1 MKTKTGSDTP
11 RLSGLPSGEMAT
23 QWNLYAET
31 VEQAPVAISI
41 TDDRANILYVNQSF
55 TETTGYA
62 SWEIIGCNESMLS
75 DRQTPVAVYQSLWN
89 TILAKKTWNGCLINR
104 HKDGTRYLAELTI
117 APIVDATGKTTHY
130 IGMHRDIT
138 EVHNLE
144 QQVKN
149 QKNLIETV
157 FDSMPVAAVLLNAS
171 LEKVLA
177 NRMFHILAQEL
188 EYDDPSR
195 LFIAI
200 LKNDLAGSWEKFR
213 LTTGSFKNHEVRIDQ
228 GGHLPARWFECSGNW
243 FIHED
248 TLDSFFGEP
257 GENYLL
263 LTLNDITRQRKHE
276 ESIRINAM
284 RALIA
289 EEEKTRSVREA
300 IQGAIHHIH
309 GPLNQLSAA
318 RKLLGRRADTQENQA
333 LLDIFDQII
342 MASQN
347 SISQLEG
354 CMPASLSHADESI
367 NINQLLHETIIVLT
381 DRLLAGG
388 IVVEWKPAAVL
399 PVLIGKEYPLR
410 SAFKHIME
418 NAIDAM
424 NEAATFKRELKIATR
439 VDSNAI
445 HVTIEDS
452 GPGLSPDLHVRAF
465 EPFFTT
471 RKNDKRGRHSGM
483 GLAMA
488 QEIINQH
495 LGIIQFDPDYQEGCR
510 VNLQFSL
517 TPSGQQQQ
525 EFFNH
530 G

>member
-1 MKTKTGSDTP
+1 MKSKTGPDAP
-11 RLSGLPSGEMAT
+11 MLSGLPSREIPT

-41 TDDRANILYVNQSF
+41 TDDRANILYVNKAF

-62 SWEIIGCNESMLS
+62 SWEIIGCNEAKLS
-75 DRQTPVAVYQSLWN
+75 DRQTPVAVYQSLWK

-104 HKDGTRYLAELTI
+104 HRDGKRYLAELTI
-117 APIVDATGKTTHY
+117 APIVDAEGKTTHY

-138 EVHNLE
+138 DVHHLE
-144 QQVKN
+144 QQVIN
-149 QKNLIETV
+149 QKKLIETV
-157 FDSMPVAAVLLNAS
+157 FDSIPVAAVLLNAS
-171 LEKVLA
+171 LDGVLA
-177 NRMFHILAQEL
+177 NRMYHILAQEL
-188 EYDDPSR
+188 EFDDPAN
-195 LFIAI
+195 LFIEV
-200 LKNDLAGSWEKFR
+200 LKNDMADSWDKLR
-213 LTTGSFKNHEVRIDQ
+213 LTAGGFKNHEVRIDR
-228 GGHLPARWFECSGNW
+228 GGHLPVRWFECSGNW
-243 FIHED
+243 FSHND
-248 TLDSFFGEP
+248 TLDAFFGEP

-276 ESIRINAM
+276 ETIRINAM

-309 GPLNQLSAA
+309 GPLNQLGAA
-318 RKLLGRRADTQENQA
+318 RTLLGRRADTQENQA

-342 MASQN
+342 VAGRH
-347 SISQLEG
+347 SITQLEA
-354 CMPASLSHADESI
+354 CMPASLSHTDEPV
-367 NINQLLHETIIVLT
+367 NINQLLHETIVVLT

-388 IVVEWKPAAVL
+388 IVVEWKPATTL
-399 PVLIGKEYPLR
+399 PVLIGKENPLR
-410 SAFKHIME
+410 SAFKYIIE

-424 NEAATFKRELKIATR
+424 NEAATVKRELKIATR
-439 VDSNAI
+439 ADGNAI
-445 HVTIEDS
+445 YVTIEDS
-452 GPGLSPDLHVRAF
+452 GPGLSPDLHIRAF

-483 GLAMA
+483 GLSMA

-495 LGIIQFDPDYQEGCR
+495 LGIIQFDPTYHEGCR
-510 VNLQFSL
+510 VVLQFSL
-517 TPSGQQQQ
+517 PSSGQQQQ

>member
-1 MKTKTGSDTP
+1 VNANTGSEVP
-11 RLSGLPSGEMAT
+11 GLSGLRSGENTT
-23 QWNLYAET
+23 QGNLYAET

-41 TDDRANILYVNQSF
+41 TDDKANIQYVNKAF

-62 SWEIIGCNESMLS
+62 SQEIIGCNESILS
-75 DRQTPVAVYQSLWN
+75 DRQTPAAVYQSLWN

-117 APIVDATGKTTHY
+117 APIVDAEEKITHY

-138 EVHNLE
+138 EEHNLE
-144 QQVKN
+144 QQVTN
-149 QKNLIETV
+149 QKKMIETV
-157 FDSMPVAAVLLNAS
+157 FDSIPVAAVLLNAS
-171 LEKVLA
+171 LASVLA
-177 NRMFHILAQEL
+177 NRMYHTLAHEL
-188 EYDDPSR
+188 ESADPSK
-195 LFIAI
+195 LFIEI
-200 LKNDLAGSWEKFR
+200 LKKELAAGWDKLQLSC
-213 LTTGSFKNHEVRIDQ
+213 TGFKNHEVRIDL

-243 FIHED
+243 FAHHNTID
-248 TLDSFFGEP
+248 AFFGEP

-276 ESIRINAM
+276 ETIRINAM

-309 GPLNQLSAA
+309 GPLNQLNAA
-318 RKLLGRRADTQENQA
+318 RTLLNRRADAPENQA

-342 MASQN
+342 LAEQH
-347 SISQLEG
+347 SIAQLES
-354 CMPASLSHADESI
+354 CMPTSINHADAKL
-367 NINQLLHETIIVLT
+367 NINQLLHETIVVLT
-381 DRLLAGG
+381 DRLLASG
-388 IVVEWKPAAVL
+388 IVVEWKPAATL
-399 PVLIGKEYPLR
+399 PMLIGKENPLR
-410 SAFKHIME
+410 SAFKYLVE

-424 NEAATFKRELKIATR
+424 NEAATVKRELKITTR
-439 VDSNAI
+439 ADSNMI
-445 HVTIEDS
+445 YITIEDT
-452 GPGLSPDLHVRAF
+452 GPGLSPDLYLRAF

-495 LGIIQFDPDYQEGCR
+495 LGIIQFDPDYHEGCR
-510 VNLQFSL
+510 VKLQFSL
-517 TPSGQQQQ
+517 TPPGQQQQ
-525 EFFNH
+525 GVFNH

>member
-1 MKTKTGSDTP
+1 VNPKDGPDSN

-41 TDDRANILYVNQSF
+41 TDDRANILYVNRAF

-62 SWEIIGCNESMLS
+62 SWEIIGCNESTLS

-117 APIVDATGKTTHY
+117 APIVDANEKTTHY

-138 EVHNLE
+138 DMHDLE

-149 QKNLIETV
+149 QKKLIETV

-171 LEKVLA
+171 LENVLA
-177 NRMFHILAQEL
+177 NRMYHILAQEMEL
-188 EYDDPSR
+188 TDPAR
-195 LFIAI
+195 LFIEI
-200 LKNDLAGSWEKFR
+200 LKNDLAACWDKLPPDSNG
-213 LTTGSFKNHEVRIDQ
+213 FKNHEVRIDL
-228 GGHLPARWFECSGNW
+228 GGHLPTRWFECSGNW
-243 FIHED
+243 FLHD
-248 TLDSFFGEP
+248 DKLDAFFGEP

-276 ESIRINAM
+276 ETIRINAM

-309 GPLNQLSAA
+309 GPLNQLNAA
-318 RKLLGRRADTQENQA
+318 RTLLSRRADAPENQA

-342 MASQN
+342 LAEQH
-347 SISQLEG
+347 SIAQLES
-354 CMPASLSHADESI
+354 CIPTSISHADAAL
-367 NINQLLHETIIVLT
+367 NINQLLRETIVILT

-388 IVVEWKPAAVL
+388 IVVEWKPATAL
-399 PVLIGKEYPLR
+399 PVLVGKENPLR
-410 SAFKHIME
+410 SAFKYLIE

-439 VDSNAI
+439 TDGNAI
-445 HVTIEDS
+445 YVAIEDT
-452 GPGLSPDLHVRAF
+452 GPGLSPDLYLRAF

-495 LGIIQFDPDYQEGCR
+495 QGIIQFDPDYHEGCR

-517 TPSGQQQQ
+517 TPSNLQQRG
-525 EFFNH
+525 FFSH